1 LRRPEESFLNAL
13 SELDG
18 QSLRAVLRN
27 ETDVLHNRLHAQ
39 FSFASL
45 LDGSLQRSEYHALIK
60 RLHGFYEPLDDA
72 VLAALADNDVSTP
85 PFWYEKRSRLIAQ
98 DIRDLEGDHD
108 KVSTGP
114 TCREIAEVV
123 TPKTVGGVLY
133 VVEGATMGGA
143 LINKAAERL
152 LSTDNTLG
160 RRYWDWCRVEGR
172 NRWRITLQY
181 LDHLQSS
188 ASSLDDLV
196 SGAKDTFRLL
206 DDWLAPLD
214 PRPKQGAV

>member
-1 LRRPEESFLNAL
+1 MKAL

-18 QSLRAVLRN
+18 QSLRAILRN
-27 ETDVLHNRLHAQ
+27 ETDVLHNKLHAQ

-45 LDGSLQRSEYHALIK
+45 LDGTLQRSEYQALIK
-60 RLHGFYEPLDDA
+60 RLHGFYAPLDDA
-72 VLAALADNDVSTP
+72 VLAALTVNDVSTP

-108 KVSTGP
+108 KISTGP

-123 TPKTVGGVLY
+123 TPETVGGVLY

-152 LSTDNTLG
+152 LNTDNTLG

-172 NRWRITLQY
+172 NRWRMTLQY
-181 LDHLQSS
+181 LDHLQFS

-214 PRPKQGAV
+214 PRSKQGAV

>member
-1 LRRPEESFLNAL
+1 MKAL
-13 SELDG
+13 SKMDG

-27 ETDVLHNRLHAQ
+27 ETDVLHNKLHAQ
-39 FSFASL
+39 FSFAAL
-45 LDGSLQRSEYHALIK
+45 LDGTLQRSEYRALIQ
-60 RLHGFYEPLDDA
+60 RLYGFYAPLDDA
-72 VLAALADNDVSTP
+72 VLKALTVDDVSAPT
-85 PFWYEKRSRLIAQ
+85 FWYEKRSRLIAQ

-108 KVSTGP
+108 NVSTGP
-114 TCREIAEVV
+114 TCREIAQVV

-143 LINKAAERL
+143 LINKAAEKL
-152 LSTDNTLG
+152 LSTENILG

-172 NRWRITLQY
+172 NRWRMTLQY

-188 ASSLDDLV
+188 ASSLDDVV